1 MIKTLEL
8 HNFQS
13 HKHSALEFNPG
24 VNVIIGPTDSGK
36 TAIIRALRWLV
47 WNRPQGDSMRSTWGG
62 GTSVEVRIDDTSVYR
77 LKDKTD
83 QYRLGKMEFTA
94 FGAAIPEEIEQTLNL
109 NEINL
114 QQQLDSPFLLTSS
127 PGDVAKHFN
136 KVAHLDQIDTGL
148 KNVQSWLREIDHSIS
163 SDEQREIQ
171 LTEELKEFEDLDKF
185 EVQVEVLERLQ
196 TTMISQINQRR
207 TLITLIEELKGI
219 DQQIEEQ
226 KEILK
231 AIPLLNQILD
241 RIETRDE
248 KEENRAK
255 LVKLTETILYTTEK
269 QIAAEKCSKQ
279 LQTEFNEIFPDVC
292 PLCNQKIKK

>member
-136 KVAHLDQIDTGL
+136 KVAHLDQIDAGL
-148 KNVQSWLREIDHSIS
+148 KNVQSWLREITHSIS

-231 AIPLLNQILD
+231 AVPLLNQILD
-241 RIETRDE
+241 WIKTRDG

-269 QIAAEKCSKQ
+269 QIAAENRSKR
-279 LQTEFNEIFPDVC
+279 LQTEFNTVFPDVC
-292 PLCNQKIKK
+292 PLCNKPK